1 VVRALLSLLLLSSAA
16 CTLSNPFGVECVSDQ
31 NCGCANCCIAY
42 RCTSVGPLM
51 GDAGTS
57 ADAGADAGE
66 ATDAGPLVWK
76 VTTLAGSTRGRM
88 DGLGAAAQFDAPT
101 GIAMDSSGVLY
112 VADSNNNCVR
122 RIDSD
127 GVVSTLAPALLPC
140 GGTGLATPQGVAVDG
155 AGNVYVASTAQ
166 NCVKMITTS
175 GTVEIVGGSCS
186 QQSSECMN
194 TPNPPRFSQPS
205 GLAFADP
212 FLFVTEITANHVRWI
227 NLRDRSAGVLA
238 GQGFGTAVI
247 SDGTCGF
254 NSQCLGGPSGAKF
267 NGPGGIAAGAAGVL
281 FVTDIYNCALRR
293 VVTQPG
299 CGVTTLG
306 RTGCPM
312 FVNEDT
318 RGILRNPFGVAVGRG
333 PLAGRAVV
341 ADTGNNRVALVDEA
355 GRITPI
361 AGTGMKGFADGL
373 GAEAQ
378 FQFPSGVAV
387 DAQGRVFVADSSNHR
402 IRVLKLEAP

>member
-1 VVRALLSLLLLSSAA
+1 MVKPLLFLVLLASAA

-42 RCTSVGPLM
+42 RCTSVGPLV
-51 GDAGTS
+51 GDAGTNS
-57 ADAGADAGE
+57 DGGTDAGE
-66 ATDAGPLVWK
+66 AIDAGPLVWK
-76 VTTLAGSTRGRM
+76 VSTLAGSTRGSM
-88 DGLGAAAQFDAPT
+88 NGIGAGAQFDSPSA
-101 GIAMDSSGVLY
+101 IAIDSAGVLY

-127 GVVSTLAPALLPC
+127 GTVSTLAPTLLPC
-140 GGTGLATPQGVAVDG
+140 GGTGLSDPQGVAVDG
-155 AGNVYVASTAQ
+155 AGNVYIASTGQ
-166 NCVKMITTS
+166 NCIKVVTPA
-175 GTVEIVGGSCS
+175 GAVEVVGGSCS
-186 QQSSECMN
+186 QQANECMN
-194 TPNPPRFSQPS
+194 SPNPTRFSRPS

-212 FLFVTEITANHVRWI
+212 FLFVTEISSNHVRWI

-247 SDGTCGF
+247 ADGTCGF
-254 NSQCLGGPSGAKF
+254 TSQCLGSPSGAKF
-267 NGPGGIAAGAAGVL
+267 NGPGGIAAGAAGAL
-281 FVTDIYNCALRR
+281 FVTDIYNCALRK

-318 RGILRNPFGVAVGRG
+318 RGILKNPWGVAVGRG

-341 ADTGNNRVALVDEA
+341 ADTGNNRITLVDEA
-355 GRITPI
+355 GLFTPI
-361 AGTGMKGFADGL
+361 AGTGTKGFLDGL
-373 GAEAQ
+373 GTEAQ
-378 FQFPSGVAV
+378 FQFPAGVAV
-387 DAQGRVFVADSSNHR
+387 DAQGRIFVADSSNHR
-402 IRVLKLEAP
+402 IRVVKLEAP